1 MGKRLLKEPT
11 GGKMA
16 TGGRRNPNTGRVYR
30 GTAESSMYVYGNTAR
45 QLQTVPAERNRPV
58 RKNHATRRNRERAL
72 HMNVGYLLFLG
83 MALMA
88 VGFVLISYL
97 SLKSDITNSVKNI
110 ARMESQLN
118 SLKLDND
125 ERLSRISSS
134 TNLEEVKQR
143 AIQELGMQYAGEG
156 QIIIFNSE
164 DNDYVIQKGEIPD

>member
-1 MGKRLLKEPT
+1 MEKRLLTEPT

-16 TGGRRNPNTGRVYR
+16 TEGRRNPNTGRAHR

-45 QLQTVPAERNRPV
+45 QLQTMPAERRPV

-72 HMNVGYLLFLG
+72 HMNVGYVLFLG

-97 SLKSDITNSVKNI
+97 RLKSDITNSVKNI

>member
-1 MGKRLLKEPT
+1 MEQRASDRAD

-16 TGGRRNPNTGRVYR
+16 TEGRRNPNTGRAHR

-45 QLQTVPAERNRPV
+45 QLQTMPAERRPV

-72 HMNVGYLLFLG
+72 YMNVGYVLFLG

-97 SLKSDITNSVKNI
+97 RLKSDITNSVKNI

>member
-1 MGKRLLKEPT
+1 
-11 GGKMA
+11 
-16 TGGRRNPNTGRVYR
+16 
-30 GTAESSMYVYGNTAR
+30 
-45 QLQTVPAERNRPV
+45 
-58 RKNHATRRNRERAL
+58 
-72 HMNVGYLLFLG
+72 MNVGYLLFLG
-83 MALMA
+83 MALMV

-134 TNLEEVKQR
+134 TNLEEVKQK

-156 QIIIFNSE
+156 QIIAFNSE

>member
-1 MGKRLLKEPT
+1 MGKRLLTEPV

-16 TGGRRNPNTGRVYR
+16 TEGRRNPNTGRAHR

-45 QLQTVPAERNRPV
+45 QLQTMPAERRPV

-72 HMNVGYLLFLG
+72 HMNVGYVLFLG

-97 SLKSDITNSVKNI
+97 RLKSDITNSVKNI

>member
-1 MGKRLLKEPT
+1 MGKRLLTEPM

-97 SLKSDITNSVKNI
+97 SLK
-110 ARMESQLN
+110 
-118 SLKLDND
+118 
-125 ERLSRISSS
+125 
-134 TNLEEVKQR
+134 
-143 AIQELGMQYAGEG
+143 
-156 QIIIFNSE
+156 
-164 DNDYVIQKGEIPD
+164 

>member
-1 MGKRLLKEPT
+1 
-11 GGKMA
+11 
-16 TGGRRNPNTGRVYR
+16 
-30 GTAESSMYVYGNTAR
+30 
-45 QLQTVPAERNRPV
+45 
-58 RKNHATRRNRERAL
+58 
-72 HMNVGYLLFLG
+72 MNVGYLLFLG

-134 TNLEEVKQR
+134 AKLEEVKQK

-156 QIIIFNSE
+156 QIIAFNSE

>member
-1 MGKRLLKEPT
+1 MGKRLLTEPT

-45 QLQTVPAERNRPV
+45 QLQTMPAERRPV

-72 HMNVGYLLFLG
+72 HMNVGYVLFLG

-97 SLKSDITNSVKNI
+97 RLKSDITNSVKNI

>member
-1 MGKRLLKEPT
+1 MGKRLLTEPA

-16 TGGRRNPNTGRVYR
+16 TEGRRNPNTGRAHR

-45 QLQTVPAERNRPV
+45 QLQTMPAERRPV

-72 HMNVGYLLFLG
+72 HMNVGYVLFLG

-97 SLKSDITNSVKNI
+97 RLKSDITNSVKNI

>member
-1 MGKRLLKEPT
+1 
-11 GGKMA
+11 
-16 TGGRRNPNTGRVYR
+16 
-30 GTAESSMYVYGNTAR
+30 
-45 QLQTVPAERNRPV
+45 
-58 RKNHATRRNRERAL
+58 
-72 HMNVGYLLFLG
+72 MNVGYLLFLG

-134 TNLEEVKQR
+134 TNLEEVKQK

-156 QIIIFNSE
+156 QIIAFNSE

>member
-1 MGKRLLKEPT
+1 M
-11 GGKMA
+11 
-16 TGGRRNPNTGRVYR
+16 
-30 GTAESSMYVYGNTAR
+30 
-45 QLQTVPAERNRPV
+45 
-58 RKNHATRRNRERAL
+58 
-72 HMNVGYLLFLG
+72 
-83 MALMA
+83 
-88 VGFVLISYL
+88 

-134 TNLEEVKQR
+134 TNLEEVKQK

-156 QIIIFNSE
+156 QIIAFNSE

>member
-1 MGKRLLKEPT
+1 MGKRLLTEPT

-16 TGGRRNPNTGRVYR
+16 TGGRRNPNTGRAHR

-45 QLQTVPAERNRPV
+45 QLQTMPAERRPV

-72 HMNVGYLLFLG
+72 HMNVGYVLFLG

-97 SLKSDITNSVKNI
+97 RLKSDITNSVKNI

>member
-1 MGKRLLKEPT
+1 
-11 GGKMA
+11 MA
-16 TGGRRNPNTGRVYR
+16 TEGRRNPNTGRAHR

-45 QLQTVPAERNRPV
+45 QLQTMPAERRPV

-72 HMNVGYLLFLG
+72 HMNVGYVLFLG

-97 SLKSDITNSVKNI
+97 RLKSDITNSVKNI

>member
-1 MGKRLLKEPT
+1 
-11 GGKMA
+11 
-16 TGGRRNPNTGRVYR
+16 
-30 GTAESSMYVYGNTAR
+30 
-45 QLQTVPAERNRPV
+45 
-58 RKNHATRRNRERAL
+58 
-72 HMNVGYLLFLG
+72 MNVGYLLFLG

-134 TNLEEVKQR
+134 TNLEEVKQK

-156 QIIIFNSE
+156 QIIAFNSE
-164 DNDYVIQKGEIPD
+164 DNDYVIQKGEIPG